1 MQLCATSPQGT
12 TPKARTG
19 GHTDFEVPTLSPSKP
34 HSYGCPTGAY
44 FEVRYIVKGKNAT
57 RKQCKMLKM
66 QRLFAHL
73 ALCHERQT
81 DRGVLKWERVEVPFV
96 ESASPPQ
103 QPSPQ
108 AGSNGGALDGRR
120 TRKAPTLA
128 RIIFRTPCELATDI
142 IMDKQESSGSKT
154 VERAG
159 VGFLERPGVVVTDRH
174 AVPQPLGD
182 VEVTFNQEVTVQAR
196 VLFIH
201 PEHNLVLLQVPP
213 LPEELHTVAWLHAK
227 PDDAGTAHTH
237 LEPGTSLQ
245 FVGLDACGHEVVRR
259 VSVASLSLPPPQAA
273 MPSGPPRFAERNCE
287 ILDLAEPLPTRWSGL
302 LLHDDGSIAA
312 FYALFAC
319 QMPNGTRGT
328 RSGGIP
334 REALL
339 QLMQVDDACK
349 TVPALGVELEEIT
362 VAALRHERG
371 FDRLQATVPVEGEAN
386 GAAAAQAPPTLS
398 EWKPSRPVVL
408 CVARVEKGGPADGT
422 LREGDVLV
430 RAAGSYVRDGVL
442 ALSSRA
448 SPGRPLALQVFRSG
462 AVASLELVPSADG
475 SDGAERVAI
484 WHGLVCVHT
493 PRALRRAGIVP
504 KSILEAAC
512 SDGAGD
518 FPGVYVVRVCY
529 GAPGQSTGMSARN
542 FLLEVDG
549 RPIRCLDDLPPA
561 PATPSPGALG
571 ADVRVRVV
579 DHIGREGM
587 QTLRPD
593 PVFWPLIELHRQSD
607 GSWTRLLPSGTAGAE
622 SARDQ
627 P

>member
-1 MQLCATSPQGT
+1 
-12 TPKARTG
+12 
-19 GHTDFEVPTLSPSKP
+19 
-34 HSYGCPTGAY
+34 
-44 FEVRYIVKGKNAT
+44 
-57 RKQCKMLKM
+57 
-66 QRLFAHL
+66 
-73 ALCHERQT
+73 
-81 DRGVLKWERVEVPFV
+81 
-96 ESASPPQ
+96 
-103 QPSPQ
+103 
-108 AGSNGGALDGRR
+108 
-120 TRKAPTLA
+120 
-128 RIIFRTPCELATDI
+128 
-142 IMDKQESSGSKT
+142 MDKQESSGSKT

-493 PRALRRAGIVP
+493 PRALRRAGGLQRRCRGLSGRVRGARLLWRAWAVHRHECP
-504 KSILEAAC
+504 K
-512 SDGAGD
+512 
-518 FPGVYVVRVCY
+518 
-529 GAPGQSTGMSARN
+529 
-542 FLLEVDG
+542 
-549 RPIRCLDDLPPA
+549 LPPRSGRTTDPLLGRSA
-561 PATPSPGALG
+561 PRACHALAWRSRCRCACPRRG
-571 ADVRVRVV
+571 PYRK
-579 DHIGREGM
+579 GRHANIAA
-587 QTLRPD
+587 RPRFLAID
-593 PVFWPLIELHRQSD
+593 RAAPPV
-607 GSWTRLLPSGTAGAE
+607 
-622 SARDQ
+622 
-627 P
+627 